1 MMRIRTYT
9 KQKHF
14 KILKNS
20 STDQI
25 HTKLPN
31 LLEITCD
38 NNVKEKRY
46 INMNRLQHTSLCE
59 KEVCEGHWRDIKKY
73 HYVTK
78 PNEWI
83 IALFNI
89 SVIHFI

>member
-1 MMRIRTYT
+1 MNFMRRIRTHT

-14 KILKNS
+14 KDLKNS

-38 NNVKEKRY
+38 NNGKEK
-46 INMNRLQHTSLCE
+46 I
-59 KEVCEGHWRDIKKY
+59 
-73 HYVTK
+73 
-78 PNEWI
+78 
-83 IALFNI
+83 
-89 SVIHFI
+89 